1 MFEKIGVLPFQAQ
14 DYIEKIDWNTAPT
27 FARPLLQVWKEGGQK
42 TIKIH
47 ELDDNFARNIKH
59 YCEKDLN
66 LKMYQI
72 NLTMVP
78 PGGVTPMHTDL
89 YHYIQKV
96 HNLNIDREDHY
107 KFFVKYWI
115 PLSDKTSG
123 QYFEYNGVMIE
134 DWKANDVYRL
144 FGSSVFEHRGGN
156 ESSEKRIR
164 LEITG
169 TQISVEKINKYNV
182 KGKNNE
188 FD

>member
-1 MFEKIGVLPFQAQ
+1 
-14 DYIEKIDWNTAPT
+14 
-27 FARPLLQVWKEGGQK
+27 
-42 TIKIH
+42 
-47 ELDDNFARNIKH
+47 
-59 YCEKDLN
+59 
-66 LKMYQI
+66 
-72 NLTMVP
+72 
-78 PGGVTPMHTDL
+78 
-89 YHYIQKV
+89 
-96 HNLNIDREDHY
+96 
-107 KFFVKYWI
+107 
-115 PLSDKTSG
+115 
-123 QYFEYNGVMIE
+123 MIE